1 MATKDSISVIKFLQ
15 LGANESFSKD
25 TLNRDINKVPAEVWE
40 ELNNSIIKYAKNKK
54 IESGEKIRTDCF
66 STETNIHF
74 PTDSN
79 LIADVV
85 RVLSRNMKVIQKIL
99 TTQLTINIPDRT
111 KTTKSKLFNFN
122 NTKKSKV
129 KRKLQLELI
138 RIVKEVLENT
148 GELLQFI
155 NTKQGAFEFN
165 NIIHGLKFNAAVA
178 NLITFHKLGLIVYN
192 QAYQRNLKNAKLPA
206 SEKIVS
212 IFEPHTDIIAKGNRE
227 VVFGHKICIT
237 TGESGLIL
245 NLKVLSGNPNDAS
258 ILQEQLKT
266 TKENVA
272 GEIKISVTDGSFGT
286 AANLEYIKS
295 LGITESTS
303 IKREHLDYGKCRTDR
318 KFKRKLRNFRAGIE
332 ANISH
337 LKRCFQLYRILETGF
352 DRFNSSSTSSAIA
365 YNLLLI
371 ARVQIKRRKLEEEK
385 LLKKAA

>member
-1 MATKDSISVIKFLQ
+1 MSKLFPPNHLFKHKATELEYVREEFTEIESIIDNLPNLNEILTKISNAVHSDKTSRGMPALQVLKIMLLRKYNNYSYRELAMATKDSISVIKFLQ

-266 TKENVA
+266 T
-272 GEIKISVTDGSFGT
+272 
-286 AANLEYIKS
+286 
-295 LGITESTS
+295 
-303 IKREHLDYGKCRTDR
+303 
-318 KFKRKLRNFRAGIE
+318 
-332 ANISH
+332 
-337 LKRCFQLYRILETGF
+337 
-352 DRFNSSSTSSAIA
+352 
-365 YNLLLI
+365 
-371 ARVQIKRRKLEEEK
+371 
-385 LLKKAA
+385 